1 MGIKDAKVTDENLIV
16 KQKNI
21 IVDQKENCENKIKKI
36 EEIKVDSFSL
46 DKEMEDD
53 DKNEALDD
61 GTNNGEEPVLV
72 DDKLPKG
79 WSRSVIKRKGGNS
92 KGKYDVYIHGHS
104 KRFRSSKELETFC
117 TENKVTELD
126 TSTVD
131 WTPFGKKCLK
141 EKNKEKMTNKTQE
154 DNKNDKLS
162 NSSGEQIKKLVK
174 KKESVNNKFKKSLIT
189 QNSFKAKGKLVPKT
203 KKSIRDEK
211 AKKVIEKAKKLLDKK
226 TKKTT
231 NVKEE
236 TKKLKKENNS
246 NNKGKK
252 TLNKG
257 KGESDSQPENK
268 NNKKINKYEKLD
280 STKKVDGNLNIA
292 YEVKSVAKKAIEDE
306 QKEAE
311 IKNNKVDINIKCSPE
326 KENNEKMKV
335 ENKMEKTSE
344 YKLMTESVKV
354 NNFSEPILHSK
365 EKGGIGGKDEKN
377 LPDEQSDTSI
387 DKTEEI
393 IISPLKTRSKNK
405 GISPRKTR
413 SRKDGK
419 LSRIISKS
427 KIMKRNG
434 LKLIKKKLN
443 NVFDEKKDIKS
454 TLPDVN
460 GLTSVSNKTKDDDA
474 HLFKVPSLPCL
485 QKALR
490 FNGLKKIK
498 SEPSMKM
505 INHAE
510 EKIRKEEAALEQV
523 KNDNIEISNRIT
535 RNNKETSIKDYF
547 SKDKTRKETYLKN
560 DKKQSD
566 NKVSD
571 F

>member
-1 MGIKDAKVTDENLIV
+1 MG
-16 KQKNI
+16 
-21 IVDQKENCENKIKKI
+21 
-36 EEIKVDSFSL
+36 
-46 DKEMEDD
+46 
-53 DKNEALDD
+53 
-61 GTNNGEEPVLV
+61 
-72 DDKLPKG
+72 
-79 WSRSVIKRKGGNS
+79 
-92 KGKYDVYIHGHS
+92 
-104 KRFRSSKELETFC
+104 
-117 TENKVTELD
+117 
-126 TSTVD
+126 
-131 WTPFGKKCLK
+131 
-141 EKNKEKMTNKTQE
+141 EKMTNKTQE

-189 QNSFKAKGKLVPKT
+189 QNSFKGKGKLVPKT
-203 KKSIRDEK
+203 KKSLRDEK

-231 NVKEE
+231 NVKED
-236 TKKLKKENNS
+236 TKKLKKENNF
-246 NNKGKK
+246 NNKEKK

-268 NNKKINKYEKLD
+268 NNKKINKYEKSD

-292 YEVKSVAKKAIEDE
+292 DEVKSVAKKVEAIEDE

-335 ENKMEKTSE
+335 ENKTSE

-365 EKGGIGGKDEKN
+365 EKGEIGGKDEKN

-393 IISPLKTRSKNK
+393 IVSPLKTRSKNK

-419 LSRIISKS
+419 FSRIISKS

-485 QKALR
+485 QKSLR

-498 SEPSMKM
+498 SEASMKM

-535 RNNKETSIKDYF
+535 RNNKETSIK
-547 SKDKTRKETYLKN
+547 N

-571 F
+571 FETIAKSTCDEDFKTKIKESENTVEKYFSKIEDANNLKKDKSNGKNDSTSKEQIQEARKMRNKNKTLSESSEGSDSETDTIEPRVTRNRKDKSPDLKGDSGSDSETDIIEPRITRNRKDKSPDKKDDKDKSKSIADSDLKNISTEKVVKEA